1 MTWICSLL
9 LVDKQTRL
17 TSYYNNTATF
27 VKIPHPGNTQ
37 LTKSPSKF
45 QYNFVDT
52 VRLRCKSNARLVGS
66 RENLKVK
73 YQFKERQIWYDINE
87 NDDKRYYG
95 ISVSPST
102 TAGYFVQKVYSL
114 GVKVSSIPG
123 CSRWYRCL
131 LIYGS
136 MVFDDATAETTVRL
150 KSGTPFCN
158 PKTPKPSIPKPF
170 TKKTPSGKS
179 PTPQNSDTTLAT
191 TVENPDKDKG
201 STATTIDDYDDSEKK
216 QPKGMNRGLLF
227 STIIIGCLIFIALVA
242 IVFAA
247 YRRRHRRHS
256 HSYRPSRST
265 ERIEVVMPA
274 PVMPQVIADPVSYSS
289 GYSMSSSHSQS
300 TTSLGTTTTT
310 EDSPSVVEYS

>member
-1 MTWICSLL
+1 MG
-9 LVDKQTRL
+9 
-17 TSYYNNTATF
+17 F
-27 VKIPHPGNTQ
+27 VK
-37 LTKSPSKF
+37 L
-45 QYNFVDT
+45 DR
-52 VRLRCKSNARLVGS
+52 RLRCKSNARIVGS
-66 RENLKVK
+66 RENLKVN
-73 YQFKERQIWYDINE
+73 YQFKKRQIWYDINE

-95 ISVSPST
+95 VSVSPGI

-123 CSRWYRCL
+123 CSRRYRCL

-136 MVFDDATAETTVRL
+136 TVFDDATAETTVRL

-158 PKTPKPSIPKPF
+158 PRTPKPS

-179 PTPQNSDTTLAT
+179 PTPQNGNDTTLAT

-227 STIIIGCLIFIALVA
+227 ATIIIGCLIFIALVA
-242 IVFAA
+242 IVLVA

-256 HSYRPSRST
+256 HSHRPSRST

-274 PVMPQVIADPVSYSS
+274 PVMPQVIDDPISYSS
-289 GYSMSSSHSQS
+289 GYSMSSSRSQS
-300 TTSLGTTTTT
+300 TTSSETTTTT